1 MSMFWPEAFS
11 QDNSQCSI
19 VNMLSCG
26 EHVVIET
33 PAHQTILIIF
43 SFALSYS
50 SVTGRVSFCS
60 EEIELNV
67 VLYHI
72 LLRRSNVGI
81 QKPGGEI

>member
-11 QDNSQCSI
+11 QDNSQCGI

-26 EHVVIET
+26 GAYCDRET
-33 PAHQTILIIF
+33 SAHQTILFLF
-43 SFALSYS
+43 SFSLSYS

-60 EEIELNV
+60 EEIELNI

-72 LLRRSNVGI
+72 LLRRSNVGM
-81 QKPGGEI
+81 QK